1 MSFRICVTSTMIELS
16 SENSLQ
22 LKAVKHCVL
31 ETSLEFRI
39 DPNTKYVTKRDVK
52 EAYSECVHTSEVEL
66 FCNNK

>member
-1 MSFRICVTSTMIELS
+1 MIELS
-16 SENSLQ
+16 SENILE

-39 DPNTKYVTKRDVK
+39 DPNTKYLTKRDVN
-52 EAYSECVHTSEVEL
+52 EAYSDSIHTSKVEL

>member
-16 SENSLQ
+16 SENSLE

-52 EAYSECVHTSEVEL
+52 EAYSESIYTSKVEL